1 MNADNRL
8 EMVWFEGLQ
17 MPEKLSLD
25 DLESDDTDMDEDG
38 SDDEDDALE
47 QNLSSD
53 EEELDDDYE

>member
-1 MNADNRL
+1 MNADNKL
-8 EMVWFEGLQ
+8 EVVWFKGPQ

-25 DLESDDTDMDEDG
+25 DLESDYTDIDEDG
-38 SDDEDDALE
+38 SDEEDDTLE